1 MGLRNAQGLNHDLYI
16 GTLVGGLRHPLFYM
30 YINAESLT
38 LCLYSWLSMDFAAIV
53 NYYHLLSDLLA
64 ISSTNTHIYAIFIK
78 YTLILRQAGP
88 AWQPLVT
95 AHVLLIWGLISYL
108 F

>member
-16 GTLVGGLRHPLFYM
+16 DTLVGGLRHPLFYM

-53 NYYHLLSDLLA
+53 DHYHLLSETKLYPSPTIISTLSSSNIILL
-64 ISSTNTHIYAIFIK
+64 
-78 YTLILRQAGP
+78 
-88 AWQPLVT
+88 
-95 AHVLLIWGLISYL
+95 
-108 F
+108 